1 MGLAMGSQAALGF
14 SWERNGP
21 LKAWEM
27 ALRLKAQTAEAAML
41 FLEGKRWN
49 AVLPVPLPLN
59 LNPAVKSQVAQLQTW
74 KHQCWALGVNY
85 ESVTKRR
92 HMLPTPSGKREPLAK
107 VWGSPVS
114 RPYPLYSTWAVNEV
128 SDLFHLANV
137 CLAWQT
143 FIFIFVLIWGAIKDS
158 ELGDHS
164 WRV

>member
-59 LNPAVKSQVAQLQTW
+59 LNPAVKSHRGTAPNLE
-74 KHQCWALGVNY
+74 APMLSLG
-85 ESVTKRR
+85 
-92 HMLPTPSGKREPLAK
+92 
-107 VWGSPVS
+107 
-114 RPYPLYSTWAVNEV
+114 
-128 SDLFHLANV
+128 
-137 CLAWQT
+137 
-143 FIFIFVLIWGAIKDS
+143 S
-158 ELGDHS
+158 EL
-164 WRV
+164 